1 MVDYH
6 FMVFLSNFMLSWNR
20 LLSAYAAA
28 WTRLG
33 LRPRRLVQS
42 RKAHLC
48 RWAFTDAC
56 RGELFYSFVNTIG
69 FCFFICPKVLYW
81 YRRSQHTTEPEEV
94 NGGAV

>member
-1 MVDYH
+1 MVNYH

-56 RGELFYSFVNTIG
+56 RGELFYSFD
-69 FCFFICPKVLYW
+69 
-81 YRRSQHTTEPEEV
+81 
-94 NGGAV
+94 

>member
-56 RGELFYSFVNTIG
+56 RGELFYSFGKKNLKPLCG
-69 FCFFICPKVLYW
+69 LRLRFF
-81 YRRSQHTTEPEEV
+81 
-94 NGGAV
+94 

>member
-1 MVDYH
+1 MVNYH

-56 RGELFYSFVNTIG
+56 RGELFYSFVIS
-69 FCFFICPKVLYW
+69 V
-81 YRRSQHTTEPEEV
+81 TER
-94 NGGAV
+94 